1 MAVNLFSS
9 LNRLHLGMVGT
20 ALLSVAGIIA
30 CTLLKI
36 PVPEALTAA
45 ATTSVGAL
53 AGITLP
59 STGQTPAPTAAT
71 AAPKEVTASAAPTS
85 GPQG

>member
-1 MAVNLFSS
+1 MNLIPST
-9 LNRLHLGMVGT
+9 LNRLHLGVVGT

-45 ATTSVGAL
+45 ATTAVGAL
-53 AGITLP
+53 AGITVP
-59 STGQTPAPTAAT
+59 STGQTPAPAAT
-71 AAPKEVTASAAPTS
+71 TPKEATGAQPQASA
-85 GPQG
+85 PQG